1 MSLAMLLPMTA
12 SMHGAALPILVVI
25 GVILIIAGIVGV
37 VRGSLVLGIV
47 LIIIGILLGG
57 LSVL

>member
-12 SMHGAALPILVVI
+12 ALHGAALPILVVI
-25 GVILIIAGIVGV
+25 GVILIIAGIVGL